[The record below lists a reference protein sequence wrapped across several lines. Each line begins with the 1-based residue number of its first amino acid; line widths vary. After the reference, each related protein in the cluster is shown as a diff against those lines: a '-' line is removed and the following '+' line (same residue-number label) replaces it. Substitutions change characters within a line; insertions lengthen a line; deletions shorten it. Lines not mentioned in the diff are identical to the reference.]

1 MNCKSTYFVG
11 MTEKEGQL
19 VFFTKNKKYDTFKRM
34 KKIKL
39 GLIGLGTVGT
49 GVIKIFNK
57 NKELIENKLGV
68 NLEIKKIVDLDITT
82 NRGVDIDPKML
93 TTKVEDVISD
103 PEIEIVISL
112 VGGIHPEQ
120 EFILSALKNKKH
132 IVTANKALLAK
143 CGKEIFD
150 TAYENGVRICF
161 EASAGGGIPIIRSLG
176 EGLAANRIK
185 SIFGI
190 LNGTANFIL
199 TKMQSEKKNFKA
211 ALNQARELGYAE
223 ADPTLDIEGIDTA
236 HKLSILSSM
245 AFGQPIPLDK
255 IYCEGISQINTFDIE
270 YADEFGYCI
279 KLLAIAKDAEKGI
292 ETRVHPTMLPKD
304 YLLSSVDGVFN
315 AIYING
321 DSVGPTMYYGQGAGQ
336 MPTASAVWSDIMEL
350 INKKFN
356 SNSANIYFEK
366 NPKNISDINN
376 LWTKYYLRFSTLDQ
390 PGVLSKI
397 SGVLGAQKI
406 SIASVL
412 QKERSAGNKVP
423 IVMLTHEACE
433 ADMQKALAEI
443 NKLDM
448 IKDKTVLI
456 RIEK

>member
-1 MNCKSTYFVG
+1 M
-11 MTEKEGQL
+11 
-19 VFFTKNKKYDTFKRM
+19 KN
-34 KKIKL
+34 INL

-57 NKELIENKLGV
+57 NKPLIESKTGAVLT
-68 NLEIKKIVDLDITT
+68 IKKIADLDITT
-82 NRGVDIDPKML
+82 PRGVDIDPAKL
-93 TTKVEDVISD
+93 TTKPEEIISD
-103 PEIEIVISL
+103 PDIEIVISL
-112 VGGIHPEQ
+112 IGGIHPEQ
-120 EFILSALKNKKH
+120 EFILKALENKKH
-132 IVTANKALLAK
+132 VVTANKALLAK
-143 CGKEIFD
+143 NGKEIFD
-150 TAYENGVRICF
+150 TAYKNGVSICF
-161 EASAGGGIPIIRSLG
+161 EASVGGGIPIIRSLG

-199 TKMQSEKKNFKA
+199 TRMQNEKKSFKA
-211 ALNQARELGYAE
+211 CLNQARELGYAE

-255 IYCEGISQINTFDIE
+255 IYCEGISQINSFDIE

-279 KLLAIAKDAEKGI
+279 KLLAIAKDFEKGI
-292 ETRVHPTMLPKD
+292 EARVHPTMLPKD

-336 MPTASAVWSDIMEL
+336 MPTASAVWSDIME
-350 INKKFN
+350 IVNKN
-356 SNSANIYFEK
+356 SNLRNSNIYFEK
-366 NPKNISDINN
+366 NPKNIQDIKD
-376 LWTKYYLRFSTLDQ
+376 LLTKYYLRFTTLDQ

-397 SGVLGAQKI
+397 SGILGNFKI
-406 SIASVL
+406 SIASVM

-423 IVMLTHEACE
+423 IVMLTHEAYE
-433 ADMQKALAEI
+433 ADMQKALTEI
-443 NKLDM
+443 NKLDI
-448 IKDKTVLI
+448 IKDKTILI
-456 RIEK
+456 RVER

>member
-1 MNCKSTYFVG
+1 M
-11 MTEKEGQL
+11 
-19 VFFTKNKKYDTFKRM
+19 R
-34 KKIKL
+34 KINL

-49 GVIKIFNK
+49 GVVKVFNK
-57 NKELIENKLGV
+57 NKELIESKLGV
-68 NLEIKKIVDLDITT
+68 SLEIKKIADLDITT
-82 NRGVDIDPKML
+82 SRGVDIDPKKL
-93 TTKVEDVISD
+93 TTKAEEIISS

-112 VGGIHPEQ
+112 IGGIHPEE

-132 IVTANKALLAK
+132 VVTANKALLAK
-143 CGKEIFD
+143 CGKEIFE
-150 TAYENGVRICF
+150 TAYNNGVRICF
-161 EASAGGGIPIIRSLG
+161 EASVGGGIPIIKSLA

-199 TKMQSEKKNFKA
+199 TKMQNEKKSFKV
-211 ALNQARELGYAE
+211 ALNQAKELGYAE
-223 ADPTLDIEGIDTA
+223 ANPALDIDGIDTA
-236 HKLSILSSM
+236 HKLSILSSI

-255 IYCEGISQINTFDIE
+255 IYCEGISQIESSDIE
-270 YADEFGYCI
+270 YASEFGYCI
-279 KLLAIAKDAEKGI
+279 KLLAIAKNAENGI
-292 ETRVHPTMLPKD
+292 EVRVHPTMLPKD
-304 YLLSSVDGVFN
+304 YLLSSVDDVFN

-350 INKKFN
+350 VRGPVQGV
-356 SNSANIYFEK
+356 ANIYFEK
-366 NPKNISDINN
+366 NTKDISDIKN

-397 SGVLGAQKI
+397 SGILGNLGI

-423 IVMLTHEACE
+423 IVMLTHEARE
-433 ADMQKALAEI
+433 ADMQMALTEI
-443 NKLDM
+443 NKLD
-448 IKDKTVLI
+448 IVKDKTVLI
-456 RIEK
+456 RVEK